1 MQLIAPL
8 TGVLVF
14 ILLGWLC
21 SSRRRSIRWRTVFS
35 ALAIQVLIALFMLKT
50 PIGTKVFS
58 LVNRLFLRLLSY
70 ADQGSRFLFGQ
81 LVDSREIGATLAFQV
96 LPVIIFVSALMA
108 ILVHLGLI
116 QRLVRF
122 FAAVF
127 YRPLRLSG
135 AEAFISTLLIFMGIE
150 SITGVKAYIARMTPS
165 RLFTIMTTF
174 MATIAGSVM
183 VAYTSF
189 GAQAGHLLTASLMSA
204 PAAILFAKLMMPD
217 EEEQAADPLARVSLE
232 KSEGNLIA
240 AAASGAGQGLQ
251 LVLQIGAV
259 LLAFIGLIHL
269 LTDLLA
275 WTGHEPQKLLGMVM
289 APVAW
294 LLGVPWSEALQVGEM
309 LAVKTIFSEFLAYL
323 QLQDHIAAGSL
334 SPRTIVISTYA
345 LCGFTHFGSI
355 AILIGGIG
363 TLVPQHKQVLA
374 SLSLKALLAAFL
386 ATSMTA
392 CLAGLLA

>member
-14 ILLGWLC
+14 IFLGWLC
-21 SSRRRSIRWRTVFS
+21 SSRRRLIRWRTIFS
-35 ALAIQVLIALFMLKT
+35 ALAIQLLIALFMLKT
-50 PIGTKVFS
+50 PIGTRVFS
-58 LVNRLFLRLLSY
+58 LVNRLFLKLLSY
-70 ADQGSRFLFGQ
+70 ADQGSRFLFGR

-96 LPVIIFVSALMA
+96 LPVIIFISALMA

-150 SITGVKAYIARMTPS
+150 AITGVKAYIARMTPA
-165 RLFTIMTTF
+165 RLFTVMTTF

-204 PAAILFAKLMMPD
+204 PAAVLFAKLMMPD
-217 EEEQAADPLARVSLE
+217 EEEQADDPLARVSLE

-275 WTGHEPQKLLGMVM
+275 WTGYEPQKLLGMVM

-294 LLGVPWSEALQVGEM
+294 LLGVPWSEALQVGEL
-309 LAVKTIFSEFLAYL
+309 LAVKTIFSEFLSYL
-323 QLQDHIAAGSL
+323 QLQEHIAAGSL

-363 TLVPQHKQVLA
+363 TLVPQHKQILA

-392 CLAGLLA
+392 CLAGLLS